1 MLELSDGAIEFV
13 GNAGYDPD
21 CGARPLRR
29 RVLRNDLENPLAQA
43 LLEGK
48 FLPGQTVRVE
58 CGEGGLR
65 FSSA

>member
-1 MLELSDGAIEFV
+1 MPATTRD
-13 GNAGYDPD
+13 Y
-21 CGARPLRR
+21 GARPLR

-48 FLPGQTVRVE
+48 FLPGQTVRVD